1 MRIAILTSGILP
13 VPAVQGGAVE
23 NLIDFYLEYNN
34 RHHLHDITVF
44 SVYHPNVISHPALQ
58 SEVNH
63 YIYIKRY
70 SRKARLMA
78 KLYGYLHKDEYYHY
92 QLEYFF
98 EQAYRQLKKQTFD
111 LIILE
116 NRPGYAL
123 KLSQRLTTPI
133 ITHIH
138 TDIVN
143 PQTKQVENIIKT
155 TKGFICVSN
164 YIKQQ
169 TLSVGMP
176 TQANVVYNGL
186 DDKRFHANSKT
197 DISRKDF
204 GFNPTDFVILYTGRI
219 VPQKGVK
226 ELVQA
231 IQLLSNHPDI
241 KLLVVGGNNY
251 ADSTNSNPYLDELH
265 EMGRQM
271 MEKVCFTGFVPYE
284 KLPSYHILANV
295 AVIPSRINE
304 ALGMVCIEAAAMSL
318 PIIATN
324 DGGIPETLIGQ
335 NHILIDK
342 EGDLPQLI
350 ADAILK
356 IKENYDDYK
365 GNHLAKQFTKEAY
378 SKSFFDTV
386 ESYFH

>member
-44 SVYHPNVISHPALQ
+44 SVYHPNVKSHPALQ

-70 SRKARLMA
+70 SRRARLMA

-98 EQAYRQLKKQTFD
+98 EQAYRQLKKQPFD

-123 KLSQRLTTPI
+123 KLSQRITTPI

-143 PQTKQVENIIKT
+143 PQTKQVESIIKT

-169 TLSVGMP
+169 ALSVGMP
-176 TQANVVYNGL
+176 TKANVVYNGL
-186 DDKRFHANSKT
+186 DDKRFYANSKT

-204 GFNPTDFVILYTGRI
+204 GFSPTDFVVLYTGRI

-231 IQLLSNHPDI
+231 IQLLSNQPDI

-251 ADSTNSNPYLDELH
+251 ADSINSNPYLDELH

-271 MEKVCFTGFVPYE
+271 TGKVCFTGFVPYE
-284 KLPSYHILANV
+284 KLPSYHLLANV
-295 AVIPSRINE
+295 AVIPSCINE
-304 ALGMVCIEAAAMSL
+304 ALGMVCIEAAAMGL

-342 EGDLPQLI
+342 EGNLPQLI

-378 SKSFFDTV
+378 SKSFFDTI
-386 ESYFH
+386 ESYLH